1 MRAAPSSVG
10 AATGTNYFRFYSAA
24 SATDFDSWS
33 GLNDKTENGCTIYK
47 ASLSS
52 LTAGRGGWFVTNN
65 ASAWI
70 YFDAEL

>member
-1 MRAAPSSVG
+1 MRSNPTSVG

-33 GLNDKTENGCTIYK
+33 GLNDQTANGCTIYK

-70 YFDAEL
+70 YFSAEL